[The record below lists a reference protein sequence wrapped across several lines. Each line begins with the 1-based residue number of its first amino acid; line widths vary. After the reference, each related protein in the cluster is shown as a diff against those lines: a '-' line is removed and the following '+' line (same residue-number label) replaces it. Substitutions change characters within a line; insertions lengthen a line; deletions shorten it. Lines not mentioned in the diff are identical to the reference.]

1 MRYWAMSNG
10 YCMPTTT
17 ASIGELGAR
26 LNGDP
31 RLVAEAEAA
40 LRVGVHWDTQVR
52 PPHTHRVAQ
61 VFASALPVL
70 YAKSTKSTDWEAFA
84 RLVLRAAYD
93 ATLAAAQCKH
103 RRPVEA
109 GGEGGNSD
117 KRIAVYLTALGG
129 GAFGN
134 RIGWINDAIAESLE
148 RHRDAPLDVYLVH
161 RGTKPK
167 SVWKGLGKGFPRPTV
182 ERAEVERGHGGD
194 GAGGAG
200 AGAGAAGGGR
210 RKGRRHK

>member
-1 MRYWAMSNG
+1 MSNG

-17 ASIGELGAR
+17 ASIGELGER

-31 RLVAEAEAA
+31 GLVAAAEAA

-70 YAKSTKSTDWEAFA
+70 YAKSTKSTDWETFA

-93 ATLAAAQCKH
+93 ATLAAAHCKH
-103 RRPVEA
+103 RRPVEK

-134 RIGWINDAIAESLE
+134 RQGWICDAIAEGLE

-167 SVWKGLGKGFPRPTV
+167 SVWKGLGKGFPRPVV
-182 ERAEVERGHGGD
+182 EGPVVERGGPGVE
-194 GAGGAG
+194 GVG